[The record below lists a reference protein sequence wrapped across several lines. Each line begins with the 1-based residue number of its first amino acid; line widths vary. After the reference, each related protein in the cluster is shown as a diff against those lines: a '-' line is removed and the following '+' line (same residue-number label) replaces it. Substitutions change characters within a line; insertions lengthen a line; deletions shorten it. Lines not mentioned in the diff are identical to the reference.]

1 MVREENGNGV
11 DWRKFARGMLVFLM
25 ALVPIAALLWA
36 VLSTE
41 PEAVCGSWWYGVLLP
56 LLIAG
61 VHGRRTP

>member
-11 DWRKFARGMLVFLM
+11 DRRRIVRGMMVFLM
-25 ALVPIAALLWA
+25 AMVPIAALLWA

-56 LLIAG
+56 LLLAG
-61 VHGRRTP
+61 VQSRRMS